1 MRFNLPQQIRH
12 DYWGFEALTQLHAQA
27 KEYFL
32 EDIEIDM
39 GATHWLDAD
48 MCAVFGALLYS
59 LGDNLN
65 TVALVNNPTR
75 C

>member
-1 MRFNLPQQIRH
+1 MRFFLPQQIRH
-12 DYWGFEALTQLHAQA
+12 DYWGFDALTRLHAQA

-39 GATHWLDAD
+39 GTTIWLDAD

-59 LGDNLN
+59 LGG
-65 TVALVNNPTR
+65 
-75 C
+75 